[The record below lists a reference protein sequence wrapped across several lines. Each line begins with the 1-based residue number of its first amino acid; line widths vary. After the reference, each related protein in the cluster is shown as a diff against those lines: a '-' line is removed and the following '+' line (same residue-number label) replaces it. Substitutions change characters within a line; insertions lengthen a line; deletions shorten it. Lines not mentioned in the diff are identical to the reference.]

1 MATFHERFLKCVKIS
16 SVHPTDFA
24 NSKQSLLPTSGQTS
38 TASTARGQART
49 IKYQAISASTTS
61 DNDFYDSLCDWKNL
75 NKNFLLETVISKV
88 AIRV

>member
-24 NSKQSLLPTSGQTS
+24 NSKQSLLPSSVQTS
-38 TASTARGQART
+38 TASTARGQTRT
-49 IKYQAISASTTS
+49 KYQAISASTTS

-75 NKNFLLETVISKV
+75 NKNFLLETVISKA

>member
-24 NSKQSLLPTSGQTS
+24 NSKLPTTSGQTS
-38 TASTARGQART
+38 TASTARGQTRT

>member
-24 NSKQSLLPTSGQTS
+24 NSKQSLLPSSVQTS
-38 TASTARGQART
+38 TASTARGQTRT
-49 IKYQAISASTTS
+49 KYQAISASTTS